1 MNLKSMWRAR
11 FILIPCLAVGLGSVA
26 LMASLCLNATAYQAP
41 GYHPSFSPLP
51 APQPR
56 SATYL
61 PPPATHPRAKK
72 RLSLEQRQRRW
83 WPEVRRLSRRHGLDP
98 ALVMGVIQVESRFKG
113 RAVSHRGALGL
124 MQIVPLTAEELG
136 LEDPLDPQANLEA
149 GVRYLARLKRYFKGD
164 RRLFLAAYNAGPT
177 RVAALGAVPPNRETR
192 GYVIKVLRQA
202 DHFRE
207 AFLALASN

>member
-1 MNLKSMWRAR
+1 MWRTR

-26 LMASLCLNATAYQAP
+26 LMASLCLNATAYQPP
-41 GYHPSFSPLP
+41 GYRPSFRPLP
-51 APQPR
+51 AAQAPR
-56 SATYL
+56 ASYL
-61 PPPATHPRAKK
+61 PPPATHPRQQR

-83 WPEVRRLSRRHGLDP
+83 WPEVRRLSRNHDLDP
-98 ALVMGVIQVESRFKG
+98 ALVMAVIHVESRFKT
-113 RAVSHRGALGL
+113 RAVSHRGAMGL
-124 MQIVPLTAEELG
+124 MQIIPLTAEELG

-149 GVRYLARLKRYFKGD
+149 GVRYLAWLKRYFKGD

-192 GYVIKVLRQA
+192 GYVVKVLREA

-207 AFLALASN
+207 AFLSLASNR